1 MGSVILIV
9 SFIAPLSATRRSPQK
24 TGRDSDPRTRDDQR
38 MGKAVRERLSEDDA
52 QILRLES
59 PVIKG
64 HTGKVMIVAPGSDG
78 HALSIERVREQVGE
92 RMAAF
97 PRLSQRVEEP
107 RLRLG
112 RPAWVEAPEVDLGWH
127 VAEPDH
133 ADPLSDEELR
143 RAVGDLLSER
153 LDHTR
158 PLWRFDALP
167 LTGERTALVGR
178 IHHAMADG
186 VSAIRL
192 IAGLLWDRDD
202 KPASNTNDHSTRSAS
217 GSSSSAGAAHP
228 VPAPAAEAR
237 EARILVRLP
246 AALWRELRPGRDTKL
261 DQHIGPA
268 REVAW
273 SSFPLERLKR
283 IEHGAPEHVT
293 VNDVVLAVVA
303 GALRRWLPQAGGIA
317 DDLRVQCPVCLH
329 AREEDAAQVGNR
341 DSYMNLDLPISEADP
356 ATRLRLINTETSERK
371 LDHDADT
378 LYAFFHALGRFRPL
392 YRGVTRITSG
402 PREFALS
409 VSNVPGPRERPLVLG
424 HAVEQFSS
432 FAEPADRHALRVSI
446 VSLGGEL
453 AFGLCS
459 DPDAISGLDGLR
471 GALADS
477 IGELEG
483 AV

>member
-1 MGSVILIV
+1 MRSVISIV
-9 SFIAPLSATRRSPQK
+9 SFVVHISATRRSSPE
-24 TGRDSDPRTRDDQR
+24 TGRDSDARRRHDQP
-38 MGKAVRERLSEDDA
+38 MSKGTRERLSQDDA

-59 PVIKG
+59 QVIKG

-78 HALSIERVREQVGE
+78 SSLSVERLREQVRE

-97 PRLSQRVEEP
+97 PRLGQRVEEP

-112 RPAWVEAPEVDLGWH
+112 RPAWVEAPEVDLAWH
-127 VAEPDH
+127 IAEPDH

-158 PLWRFDALP
+158 PLWRLDALP

-192 IAGLLWDRDD
+192 IAGLLWDVDVQGPQHAPPKPSAPSAQPSHPGGEA
-202 KPASNTNDHSTRSAS
+202 KPAQ
-217 GSSSSAGAAHP
+217 
-228 VPAPAAEAR
+228 PAAEAD

-273 SSFPLERLKR
+273 TTFPLERLKR
-283 IEHGAPEHVT
+283 IEHGAGDGTT

-303 GALRRWLPQAGGIA
+303 GGLRRWLPQAGGIA

-329 AREEDAAQVGNR
+329 AREEDAGQLGNR
-341 DSYMNLDLPISEADP
+341 DSFMNLDLPISEADP
-356 ATRLRLINTETSERK
+356 AARLRLINTETSERK

-409 VSNVPGPRERPLVLG
+409 VSNVPGPRQRPLVLD
-424 HAVEQFSS
+424 HAIEQFSS

-459 DPDAISGLDGLR
+459 DPEAISDLDGLR

-477 IGELEG
+477 IGELEV

>member
-1 MGSVILIV
+1 VPDL
-9 SFIAPLSATRRSPQK
+9 PLSLTIRLPDRHRGK
-24 TGRDSDPRTRDDQR
+24 RRDSEVPARHDQGVR
-38 MGKAVRERLSEDDA
+38 ATRERLSQDDA

-64 HTGKVMIVAPGSDG
+64 HTGKVLVVAPGSDG
-78 HALSIERVREQVGE
+78 SALSVERLRAQVSE

-97 PRLSQRVEEP
+97 PRLGQRVEEP
-107 RLRLG
+107 RLGLG
-112 RPAWVEAPEVDLGWH
+112 RPAWVEVPNVDLGWH

-143 RAVGDLLSER
+143 RAVGDLISER

-192 IAGLLWDRDD
+192 IAGLLSDAETEAPSGQSDKASSGTDPSGRPARPARAAARD
-202 KPASNTNDHSTRSAS
+202 
-217 GSSSSAGAAHP
+217 
-228 VPAPAAEAR
+228 VR
-237 EARILVRLP
+237 EARLLVRLP
-246 AALWRELRPGRDTKL
+246 AALWRELRPGADSDL
-261 DQHIGPA
+261 DRHIGPS

-273 SSFPLERLKR
+273 TTFPLERLKR
-283 IEHGAPEHVT
+283 IERGAGDGVT

-303 GALRRWLPQAGGIA
+303 GGLRRWMA
-317 DDLRVQCPVCLH
+317 DSRGSTHDLRVQCPVCLH
-329 AREEDAAQVGNR
+329 AREESAGELGNR
-341 DSYMNLDLPISEADP
+341 DSFMNLDLPITEPDP
-356 ATRLRLINTETSERK
+356 AARLRLINAETSERK

-409 VSNVPGPRERPLVLG
+409 VSNVPGPRQRPLILG
-424 HAVEQFSS
+424 HAIEQFSS
-432 FAEPADRHALRVSI
+432 FAEPADRHALRVSV
-446 VSLGGEL
+446 VSFAGEL

-459 DPDAISGLDGLR
+459 DPEAISDLDGLR

-477 IGELEG
+477 IAELE
-483 AV
+483 VSV

>member
-1 MGSVILIV
+1 
-9 SFIAPLSATRRSPQK
+9 
-24 TGRDSDPRTRDDQR
+24 
-38 MGKAVRERLSEDDA
+38 MGKATRERLSQDDA

-64 HTGKVMIVAPGSDG
+64 HTGKVVMVAPGSDG
-78 HALSIERVREQVGE
+78 RALSIPRLREQVGE

-97 PRLSQRVEEP
+97 PRLSQRIEEP
-107 RLRLG
+107 RFGLG
-112 RPAWVEAPEVDLGWH
+112 RPAWVEAPEVDLAWH
-127 VAEPDH
+127 VAEAER

-143 RAVGDLLSER
+143 RAAGELFSER

-158 PLWRFDALP
+158 PLWRLDALP
-167 LTGERTALVGR
+167 LTGERVALVGR

-186 VSAIRL
+186 VSAIRML
-192 IAGLLWDRDD
+192 AGVLWDAERQPAPGPNGHGADPG
-202 KPASNTNDHSTRSAS
+202 PASTPAA
-217 GSSSSAGAAHP
+217 GS
-228 VPAPAAEAR
+228 PAPRTEPAQAR
-237 EARILVRLP
+237 ETRIMVGLP

-273 SSFPLERLKR
+273 TTFPLERLKR
-283 IEHGAPEHVT
+283 IEQGAAGHVT

-303 GALRRWLPQAGGIA
+303 GALRRWLPRTGGIA

-329 AREEDAAQVGNR
+329 AREEAEGQLGNR
-341 DSYMNLDLPISEADP
+341 DSFMNLDLPISEPDP
-356 ATRLRLINTETSERK
+356 AARLRTINTETRERK
-371 LDHDADT
+371 FEHDADA

-392 YRGVTRITSG
+392 YRGVTRLTSG

-409 VSNVPGPRERPLVLG
+409 VSNVPGPRHRPLILG
-424 HAVEQFSS
+424 HAIEQFCS
-432 FAEPADRHALRVSI
+432 FAEPADRHALRLSI

-459 DPDAISGLDGLR
+459 DPAAITDLDGLR

-477 IGELEG
+477 IGELEV

>member
-1 MGSVILIV
+1 
-9 SFIAPLSATRRSPQK
+9 
-24 TGRDSDPRTRDDQR
+24 
-38 MGKAVRERLSEDDA
+38 MGKAIGERLSQDDA

-64 HTGKVMIVAPGSDG
+64 HTGKVLIVAPGSDG
-78 HALSIERVREQVGE
+78 RALSVSRLRDQVGE
-92 RMAAF
+92 RMSGY

-112 RPAWVEAPEVDLGWH
+112 RPAWVEAPEVDLAWH
-127 VAEPDH
+127 VAEPEH
-133 ADPLSDEELR
+133 ADALSDEELR

-158 PLWRFDALP
+158 PLWRLDALP
-167 LTGERTALVGR
+167 LTGQRVALVGR

-192 IAGLLWDRDD
+192 IAGLLWDVDEAQTP
-202 KPASNTNDHSTRSAS
+202 KST
-217 GSSSSAGAAHP
+217 P
-228 VPAPAAEAR
+228 QKQPAAEEAR
-237 EARILVRLP
+237 EARIVVRLP
-246 AALWRELRPGRDTKL
+246 AALRRELRRGRDTTL

-273 SSFPLERLKR
+273 TSFPLERLKR
-283 IEHGAPEHVT
+283 IEHGAAERVT
-293 VNDVVLAVVA
+293 VNDVILAVVA
-303 GALRRWLPQAGGIA
+303 GGLRRWLPQVGGIA

-329 AREEDAAQVGNR
+329 AREETEGQLGNR
-341 DSYMNLDLPISEADP
+341 DSFMNLDLPISEADP
-356 ATRLRLINTETSERK
+356 ATRLQLINSETSERK
-371 LDHDADT
+371 LDHDADA

-392 YRGVTRITSG
+392 YRGVTRLTSG

-409 VSNVPGPRERPLVLG
+409 VSNVPGPRQRPVVLG
-424 HAVEQFSS
+424 HAIEQFSS
-432 FAEPADRHALRVSI
+432 FAEPADRHALRISVI
-446 VSLGGEL
+446 SLGDEL

-459 DPDAISGLDGLR
+459 DPEAISDLDALR

-477 IGELEG
+477 IGELEV

>member
-1 MGSVILIV
+1 MIP
-9 SFIAPLSATRRSPQK
+9 AMAT
-24 TGRDSDPRTRDDQR
+24 G
-38 MGKAVRERLSEDDA
+38 GRERLTQDDA

-64 HTGKVMIVAPGSDG
+64 HTGKVLIVAPGSG
-78 HALSIERVREQVGE
+78 GRALSVERLREQVGE

-97 PRLSQRVEEP
+97 PRLGQRVEEP
-107 RLRLG
+107 RFGLG
-112 RPAWVEAPEVDLGWH
+112 RPAWVDAPEVDLAWH
-127 VAEPDH
+127 VAEPQH

-158 PLWRFDALP
+158 PLWRLDALP
-167 LTGERTALVGR
+167 VTGERVALVGR

-186 VSAIRL
+186 VSAISL
-192 IAGLLWDRDD
+192 IAGLLWDEDD
-202 KPASNTNDHSTRSAS
+202 QPSPASPARPAQ
-217 GSSSSAGAAHP
+217 
-228 VPAPAAEAR
+228 APATEAR
-237 EARILVRLP
+237 EARVVVGLP
-246 AALWRELRPGRDTKL
+246 AALRRELRRGRDTKL
-261 DQHIGPA
+261 DQQIGPA

-273 SSFPLERLKR
+273 TSFPLERLKR
-283 IEHGAPEHVT
+283 IEHGAAERVT

-303 GALRRWLPQAGGIA
+303 GGLRRWLPQVGGIA

-329 AREEDAAQVGNR
+329 AQEEDAGQLGNR
-341 DSYMNLDLPISEADP
+341 DSFMNLDLPISEPDP
-356 ATRLRLINTETSERK
+356 AARLRMINTETSERK

-392 YRGVTRITSG
+392 YRGVTRLTSG

-409 VSNVPGPRERPLVLG
+409 VSNVPGPRQRPLILG

-446 VSLGGEL
+446 ISLGGEL

-459 DPDAISGLDGLR
+459 DPEAITDLDGLR

-477 IGELEG
+477 IAELEV

>member
-1 MGSVILIV
+1 MGN
-9 SFIAPLSATRRSPQK
+9 
-24 TGRDSDPRTRDDQR
+24 GRDSGARARHDPC
-38 MGKAVRERLSEDDA
+38 MGKATRERLSQDDA

-64 HTGKVMIVAPGSDG
+64 HTGKVLIVAPGSDG
-78 HALSIERVREQVGE
+78 RALSIKRLREQVGE

-97 PRLSQRVEEP
+97 PRLRQRVEEP
-107 RLRLG
+107 RLGLG
-112 RPAWVEAPEVDLGWH
+112 RPTWVEAPDVDLAWH
-127 VAEPDH
+127 VAEPGH

-143 RAVGDLLSER
+143 RAVGELLSER

-158 PLWRFDALP
+158 PLWRLDALP
-167 LTGERTALVGR
+167 LTGERVALVGR

-192 IAGLLWDRDD
+192 LAGLLWDLEDRPSQSGP
-202 KPASNTNDHSTRSAS
+202 KPATAAPHSEE
-217 GSSSSAGAAHP
+217 SSRPKQAD
-228 VPAPAAEAR
+228 AAEAG

-246 AALWRELRPGRDTKL
+246 AALRRELRRGRDTKL

-273 SSFPLERLKR
+273 TSFPLERLKR
-283 IEHGAPEHVT
+283 IEHGAAERVT
-293 VNDVVLAVVA
+293 VNDVLLAVVA
-303 GALRRWLPQAGGIA
+303 GGLRRWLPGIGGVA

-329 AREEDAAQVGNR
+329 AREEEAGQLGNR
-341 DSYMNLDLPISEADP
+341 DSFMNLDLPISEPDP
-356 ATRLRLINTETSERK
+356 AARLRLINEETSERK

-392 YRGVTRITSG
+392 YRGVTRLTSG

-409 VSNVPGPRERPLVLG
+409 VSNVPGPRQRPLVLG
-424 HAVEQFSS
+424 HAIEQFSS
-432 FAEPADRHALRVSI
+432 FAEPADRHALRISV

>member
-1 MGSVILIV
+1 
-9 SFIAPLSATRRSPQK
+9 
-24 TGRDSDPRTRDDQR
+24 
-38 MGKAVRERLSEDDA
+38 MGKPTRERLSQDDA

-64 HTGKVMIVAPGSDG
+64 HTGKVLVVAPGSDG
-78 HALSIERVREQVGE
+78 HALSVERLREQVGN

-107 RLRLG
+107 RLRIG
-112 RPAWVEAPEVDLGWH
+112 RPAWVEVPAVDLAWH
-127 VAEPDH
+127 VAGPEH

-158 PLWRFDALP
+158 PLWRLDALP

-186 VSAIRL
+186 VSAIHL
-192 IAGLLWDRDD
+192 VSGLLWDADTA
-202 KPASNTNDHSTRSAS
+202 PASHADGQRSEPASRSGPSVTPAHSS
-217 GSSSSAGAAHP
+217 P
-228 VPAPAAEAR
+228 PPAAEAR
-237 EARILVRLP
+237 EARILVGLP

-273 SSFPLERLKR
+273 TSFPLERLKR
-283 IEHGAPEHVT
+283 IEHGAGDGTT

-303 GALRRWLPQAGGIA
+303 GGLRRWLPQAGGIA
-317 DDLRVQCPVCLH
+317 EDLRVQCPVCLH
-329 AREEDAAQVGNR
+329 AREEDAVLGNR
-341 DSYMNLDLPISEADP
+341 DSFMNLDLPISEPDP
-356 ATRLRLINTETSERK
+356 TARLRLINTETSTRK

-392 YRGVTRITSG
+392 YRGVTRLTSG

-409 VSNVPGPRERPLVLG
+409 VSNVPGPRQRPLVLD
-424 HAVEQFSS
+424 HAVEQFCS
-432 FAEPADRHALRVSI
+432 FAEPADRHALRVSVI
-446 VSLGGEL
+446 SLGGEL

-459 DPDAISGLDGLR
+459 DPEAITGLDALR

-477 IGELEG
+477 IGELEV

>member
-1 MGSVILIV
+1 MIP
-9 SFIAPLSATRRSPQK
+9 AMATG
-24 TGRDSDPRTRDDQR
+24 GREQLTQ
-38 MGKAVRERLSEDDA
+38 DDA

-59 PVIKG
+59 SVIKG
-64 HTGKVMIVAPGSDG
+64 HTGKVLIVAPGSG
-78 HALSIERVREQVGE
+78 GRALSVERLREQVGE

-97 PRLSQRVEEP
+97 PRLGQRVEEP
-107 RLRLG
+107 RFGLG
-112 RPAWVEAPEVDLGWH
+112 RPAWVDAPEVDLAWH
-127 VAEPDH
+127 VAEPQH

-158 PLWRFDALP
+158 PLWRLDALP
-167 LTGERTALVGR
+167 LTGERVALVGR

-192 IAGLLWDRDD
+192 IAGLLWDEDD
-202 KPASNTNDHSTRSAS
+202 QPSPASPARPAQ
-217 GSSSSAGAAHP
+217 
-228 VPAPAAEAR
+228 APATEAR
-237 EARILVRLP
+237 EARVVVGLP
-246 AALWRELRPGRDTKL
+246 AALRRELRRGRDTKL

-273 SSFPLERLKR
+273 TSFPLERLKR
-283 IEHGAPEHVT
+283 IEHGAAERVT

-303 GALRRWLPQAGGIA
+303 GGLRRWLPQVGGIA

-329 AREEDAAQVGNR
+329 AQEEDAGRLGNR
-341 DSYMNLDLPISEADP
+341 DSFMNLDLPISEPDP
-356 ATRLRLINTETSERK
+356 AARLRMINTETSERK

-392 YRGVTRITSG
+392 YRGVTRLTSG

-409 VSNVPGPRERPLVLG
+409 VSNVPGPRQRPLILG

-446 VSLGGEL
+446 ISLGGEL

-459 DPDAISGLDGLR
+459 DPDAITDLDGLR

-477 IGELEG
+477 IAELEV